1 MVSVDV
7 KHHAYLLDKI
17 GLNMVGS
24 RSRSITRTPLTP
36 PLSESELD
44 EHLRRMKKLLLKIST
59 THGDRFCRQEA
70 RELMGIY
77 ISLIC
82 ILFYSKLLFLSLI
95 HI

>member
-1 MVSVDV
+1 
-7 KHHAYLLDKI
+7 
-17 GLNMVGS
+17 MVGS
-24 RSRSITRTPLTP
+24 RSRSVTRTPLTP

-77 ISLIC
+77 TSLSSLLQQTS
-82 ILFYSKLLFLSLI
+82 LFPALSPSPSPPPTP
-95 HI
+95 